1 MIKSL
6 TAGVAATALAAA
18 VITAP
23 TKAEAY
29 PVWVIPAIIAAGVGG
44 LAIGGAAAATG
55 RPYAYEPAPAGA
67 VYVRPTVDPGACH
80 LVRERTAAGWRRVEV
95 CD

>member
-1 MIKSL
+1 MMKTL
-6 TAGVAATALAAA
+6 TAGVAATALVAA

-44 LAIGGAAAATG
+44 GAVGGAATASA
-55 RPYAYEPAPAGA
+55 RPYAYEPAGT
-67 VYVRPTVDPGACH
+67 VYARPSVEPSTCH
-80 LVRERTAAGWRRVEV
+80 IVRERTASGWRRVQV

>member
-1 MIKSL
+1 MIKTL

-18 VITAP
+18 AITAP

-29 PVWVIPAIIAAGVGG
+29 PIWVIPAIIAAGVGG
-44 LAIGGAAAATG
+44 VAVGTVATTN
-55 RPYAYEPAPAGA
+55 RAYAYEPAGT
-67 VYVRPTVDPGACH
+67 VYARPSVEPSTCRI
-80 LVRERTAAGWRRVEV
+80 VRERTAAGTRRVEV